1 MPAPARAASLSELRM
16 SATVTKIDGW
26 RWEMRSP
33 GAPLTRARVECFEPQ
48 ENEAVVRVA
57 GCGLCHT
64 DLGFLYEGVRTR
76 MAPPLALG
84 HEISGEVVAVGAR
97 YPELLGQAVI
107 VPAVTPCGDC
117 DDCRE
122 GRAAVCK
129 RQIMPG
135 NDVQGGFASHVIVP
149 ARGLCVV
156 DVPGALDGRELARS
170 GCTLAELS
178 VIADAVSTP
187 YQAICRS
194 GLGEGDL
201 ALVVGLGGVGGF
213 AVQIA
218 KALGASVIGFDLDPE
233 RIAQLARHGLDLGID
248 VRQGEQAAIDAA
260 RRFVAERGLSSSGWR
275 IFECSGSKGGQSLAW
290 RLLGPAAWLSVIGFT
305 MEKLELRLSNLM
317 AFDAMAAGNWGCVPE
332 LYPEA
337 LKLVLEGSV
346 AVRPFVETHPMDEV
360 CEVLQAA
367 HEHRLKKR
375 PVLIPGGK

>member
-1 MPAPARAASLSELRM
+1 M
-16 SATVTKIDGW
+16 SATVTRIEGW
-26 RWEMRSP
+26 RWEMQAS
-33 GAPLTRARVECFEPQ
+33 GSNVTRTRVESFEPRAD
-48 ENEAVVRVA
+48 EAVVRVA

-64 DLGFLYEGVRTR
+64 DLGFLYDGVRTR
-76 MAPPLALG
+76 KAAPLALG
-84 HEISGEVVAVGAR
+84 HEISGEVVAVGER

-117 DDCRE
+117 EDCHA

-129 RQIMPG
+129 KQIMPG

-156 DVPGALDGRELARS
+156 NAPGALAGRLLGQS

-218 KALGASVIGFDLDPE
+218 KAMGAHVVGFDLDSA
-233 RIAQLARHGLDLGID
+233 RIAALAQHGLDLGVD
-248 VRQGEQAAIDAA
+248 VRDGEQAAVESA
-260 RRFVAERGLSSSGWR
+260 RAFAKAHGLSPSGWR
-275 IFECSGSKGGQSLAW
+275 IFECSGSKSGQSLAW
-290 RLLGPAAWLSVIGFT
+290 RLLGPAGWLSVVGFT

-317 AFDAMAAGNWGCVPE
+317 AFDATAAGNWGCVPE

-337 LKLVLEGSV
+337 LALVLEGRV
-346 AVRPFVETHPMDEV
+346 AVRPFVQTFPMDELG
-360 CEVLQAA
+360 EVLRAA
-367 HEHRLKKR
+367 REHRIPKR
-375 PVLIPGGK
+375 PVLIPGAQR

>member
-1 MPAPARAASLSELRM
+1 M
-16 SATVTKIDGW
+16 SATVTKIEGW
-26 RWEMRSP
+26 RWEMNAP
-33 GAPLTRARVECFEPQ
+33 GSGLTRTRVENFEPRAD
-48 ENEAVVRVA
+48 EAVVKVA

-64 DLGFLYEGVRTR
+64 DLGFLYDGVRTR
-76 MAPPLALG
+76 KAPPLALG
-84 HEISGEVVAVGAR
+84 HEISGEVVAVGER
-97 YPELLGQAVI
+97 YPELLGKAVI

-117 DDCRE
+117 EDCHE

-149 ARGLCVV
+149 ARGLCRV
-156 DVPGALDGRELARS
+156 DVPGALEGRVLGKS

-201 ALVVGLGGVGGF
+201 ALVVGLGGVGGY

-218 KALGASVIGFDLDPE
+218 KALGAHVIGFDLDPA
-233 RIAQLARHGLDLGID
+233 RLAGLEPYGLDLGVD
-248 VRQGEQAAIDAA
+248 VRAGEQAAVEAA
-260 RRFVAERGLSSSGWR
+260 RAFAKERGHSGAGWR

-290 RLLGPAAWLSVIGFT
+290 RLLGPAGWLSVVGFT
-305 MEKLELRLSNLM
+305 MDKFELRLSNLM
-317 AFDAMAAGNWGCVPE
+317 AFDATAAGNWGCVPE

-337 LKLVLEGSV
+337 LALVLEGRV
-346 AVRPFVETHPMDEV
+346 AVKPFVQSFPMDEL
-360 CEVLQAA
+360 CEVLVAA
-367 HEHRLKKR
+367 HEHRIHKR
-375 PVLIPGGK
+375 PVLIPGAQR